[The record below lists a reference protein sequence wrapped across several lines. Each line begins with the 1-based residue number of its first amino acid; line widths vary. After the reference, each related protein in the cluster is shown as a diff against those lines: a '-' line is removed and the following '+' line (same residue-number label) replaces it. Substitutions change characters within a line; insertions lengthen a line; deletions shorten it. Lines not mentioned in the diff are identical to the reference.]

1 MEIADKF
8 SGDTVVVSTR
18 VFRVRIARL
27 GYLSAECD
35 VIFIRAVFT
44 VVVTVTNL
52 PRENT
57 ASIVALETIT
67 TDALVAA
74 VALLKQV
81 QI

>member
-1 MEIADKF
+1 MEIADEL
-8 SGDTVVVSTR
+8 SRNAIIISTG